1 MSSEFLIISIMEFAI
16 IYTLNKQN
24 NSIKT
29 LNNKILEQKSII
41 IQINNICENL
51 SLIKTNYHYNN
62 PDYSINYNY
71 INSSIIILL
80 FDVVLFIILISLY
93 LKDYNNTYNIL
104 IIPIIILITIFI
116 NLLILYL
123 NNILLNNNSLE
134 INNKEEEI
142 INKINEID
150 NNYMTKL
157 MIIIDNDNND
167 DNYNYNHINSSIDE
181 YISNYAYLNHLIKL
195 CIIKNKN
202 NSLDAMFNNKITHML
217 MIIEDDN
224 GVKKLK
230 FPKLELHDQDDPEE
244 VVLEWVKQF
253 GGYVPKS
260 LKKTIKPI
268 SIVGYNDDILVY
280 TAKI

>member
-24 NSIKT
+24 NSIKA

-134 INNKEEEI
+134 INNKEQEI

-167 DNYNYNHINSSIDE
+167 DNYNNNYINSSIDE

-195 CIIKNKN
+195 SIIKNKN
-202 NSLDAMFNNKITHML
+202 NFINYELKNKLIKNKYNKLIDDMKTRLSNFNEIIPEIIKYELDEVNKDLEEYKKNLQIKINNLNEISQINS
-217 MIIEDDN
+217 IIIN
-224 GVKKLK
+224 
-230 FPKLELHDQDDPEE
+230 F
-244 VVLEWVKQF
+244 
-253 GGYVPKS
+253 
-260 LKKTIKPI
+260 
-268 SIVGYNDDILVY
+268 YN
-280 TAKI
+280 

>member
-202 NSLDAMFNNKITHML
+202 NFINYELKNKLIKNKYNKLIDDMKTRLSNFNEIIPEIIKYELDEVNKDLEEYKKNLQIKINNLNEISQINS
-217 MIIEDDN
+217 IIIN
-224 GVKKLK
+224 
-230 FPKLELHDQDDPEE
+230 F
-244 VVLEWVKQF
+244 
-253 GGYVPKS
+253 
-260 LKKTIKPI
+260 
-268 SIVGYNDDILVY
+268 YN
-280 TAKI
+280 

>member
-1 MSSEFLIISIMEFAI
+1 MSSEFIIISIMEFAI

-24 NSIKT
+24 NSIKA

-150 NNYMTKL
+150 NNYMIKL

-167 DNYNYNHINSSIDE
+167 NNYNDNYINSSIDE

-195 CIIKNKN
+195 SIIKNKN
-202 NSLDAMFNNKITHML
+202 NFINYELKNKLIKNKYNKLIDDMKTRLSNFNEIIPEIIKYELDEVNKDLEEYKKNLQIKINNLNEYNQINS
-217 MIIEDDN
+217 IIIN
-224 GVKKLK
+224 
-230 FPKLELHDQDDPEE
+230 F
-244 VVLEWVKQF
+244 
-253 GGYVPKS
+253 
-260 LKKTIKPI
+260 
-268 SIVGYNDDILVY
+268 YN
-280 TAKI
+280 

>member
-24 NSIKT
+24 NSIKA

-80 FDVVLFIILISLY
+80 FDLLLFIILISLY

-157 MIIIDNDNND
+157 MIIIDNDNNND
-167 DNYNYNHINSSIDE
+167 DNYNDNYINSSIDE

-202 NSLDAMFNNKITHML
+202 NFINYELKNKLIKNKYNKLIDDMKTRLSNFNEIIPEIIKYELDEVNKDLEEYKKNLQIKINNLNEISQINS
-217 MIIEDDN
+217 IIIN
-224 GVKKLK
+224 
-230 FPKLELHDQDDPEE
+230 F
-244 VVLEWVKQF
+244 
-253 GGYVPKS
+253 
-260 LKKTIKPI
+260 
-268 SIVGYNDDILVY
+268 YN
-280 TAKI
+280 

>member
-24 NSIKT
+24 NSIKA

-150 NNYMTKL
+150 NNYMIKL

-167 DNYNYNHINSSIDE
+167 DNYNDNYINSSIDE

-195 CIIKNKN
+195 SIIKNKN
-202 NSLDAMFNNKITHML
+202 NFINYELKNKLIKNKYNKLIDDMKTRLSNFNEIIPEIIKYELDEVNKDLEEYKKNLQIKINNLNEISQINS
-217 MIIEDDN
+217 IIIN
-224 GVKKLK
+224 
-230 FPKLELHDQDDPEE
+230 F
-244 VVLEWVKQF
+244 
-253 GGYVPKS
+253 
-260 LKKTIKPI
+260 
-268 SIVGYNDDILVY
+268 YN
-280 TAKI
+280 